1 VRQALPVYDKYVAQ
15 EHNEMTQVLRDVAAA
30 LGDTTGPEADRIR
43 ARAATLGALP
53 NVPMPAPARYNPAG
67 DPRPPAPTI
76 RTLAALSF
84 FCPSIPMSFI
94 ISWREYLMYSSLE
107 SVFDSIIIILND
119 YFSLF
124 AGENGV
130 SNLNLKSSDLY
141 SYRLPNIFSVA
152 GTV

>member
-1 VRQALPVYDKYVAQ
+1 MLSEQ
-15 EHNEMTQVLRDVAAA
+15 ELNTA
-30 LGDTTGPEADRIR
+30 
-43 ARAATLGALP
+43 
-53 NVPMPAPARYNPAG
+53 Y
-67 DPRPPAPTI
+67 
-76 RTLAALSF
+76 SF
-84 FCPSIPMSFI
+84 
-94 ISWREYLMYSSLE
+94 L
-107 SVFDSIIIILND
+107 VND